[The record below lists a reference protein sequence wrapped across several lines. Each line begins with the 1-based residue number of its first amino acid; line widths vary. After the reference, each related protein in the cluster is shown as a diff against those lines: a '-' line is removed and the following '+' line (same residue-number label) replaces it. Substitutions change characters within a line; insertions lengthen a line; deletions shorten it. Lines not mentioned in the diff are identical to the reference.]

1 MTRYFGMYSAEEDEF
16 TITISA
22 ESKEQFA
29 EWLIAFCNLPQKTL
43 AEIEEAF
50 AAEGQYIRECSVV
63 PLQ

>member
-1 MTRYFGMYSAEEDEF
+1 MTRYFGMYATEEDEF

-22 ESKEQFA
+22 ESKEEFA
-29 EWLIAFCNLPQKTL
+29 EWLITFCALPQKTL

-50 AAEGQYIRECSVV
+50 ALEGQYIRECSVV